1 MLCFSLPKWV
11 VIAERSIFSV
21 FLPSLQ
27 TLILFPRST
36 MDGPVVT
43 TIRALLTPPPSREM
57 RVKNDYIKHAEIRGA
72 IGVKIVAPDVG
83 RVIAGGKHSVLFYVF
98 CVSSSSILDLIFSIF
113 LFALFNNQ
121 ALLCW

>member
-1 MLCFSLPKWV
+1 
-11 VIAERSIFSV
+11 
-21 FLPSLQ
+21 
-27 TLILFPRST
+27 

-83 RVIAGGKHSVLFYVF
+83 RVIAGGKQSVFFLVCVF
-98 CVSSSSILDLIFSIF
+98 LSSSPTSQSYSSLYSFCSL
-113 LFALFNNQ
+113 
-121 ALLCW
+121 